1 MEFLLG
7 IATALGYVAYKA
19 SIDEDRQRWND
30 RQQAIK
36 QQQERQQQ
44 QWAAEVAEMQA
55 KKQRASFV
63 MPPTLNNT
71 GEIE

>member
-7 IATALGYVAYKA
+7 IATTLGYIAYKA
-19 SIDEDRQRWND
+19 SIDEDRKAWND

-36 QQQERQQQ
+36 QQQERH
-44 QWAAEVAEMQA
+44 ARVAEMQA

>member
-1 MEFLLG
+1 MDFLLG
-7 IATALGYVAYKA
+7 IATTMGYLAYKA

-30 RQQAIK
+30 HQQAIK

-44 QWAAEVAEMQA
+44 QWAARVADMQA
-55 KKQRASFV
+55 REQRASFV

-71 GEIE
+71 GEN